1 MEFVSF
7 QSVALLLA
15 VQGVKHGYNE
25 KKKKH
30 LMWQGPKGPKGDM
43 GIPGVQGPPGLKVS
57 AIECEM
63 SENSLCTP
71 AD

>member
-1 MEFVSF
+1 M
-7 QSVALLLA
+7 A
-15 VQGVKHGYNE
+15 KM